1 MKKKSLLIGVWL
13 FSDQDV
19 IKQDT
24 VFAFPE
30 REYSWMP
37 LINKLKILHKKNMF
51 TKLSEYI
58 A

>member
-30 REYSWMP
+30 REYS
-37 LINKLKILHKKNMF
+37 
-51 TKLSEYI
+51 
-58 A
+58 